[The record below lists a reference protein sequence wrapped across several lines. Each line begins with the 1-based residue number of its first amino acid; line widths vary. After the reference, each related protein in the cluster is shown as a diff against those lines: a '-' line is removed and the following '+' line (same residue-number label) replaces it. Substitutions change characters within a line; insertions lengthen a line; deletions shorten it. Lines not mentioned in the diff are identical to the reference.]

1 MPTSTASNV
10 PSARRRA
17 RAGNAATDANADA
30 QNDIIAVE
38 FAPDGGRERAW
49 TAVHRVDSRPKR
61 ARVGFASRFGAK
73 AIARFVKRAFLPAG
87 FPGTVSPDYLA
98 FQSWDTAQGLCSYV
112 RGALTT
118 RALLEGVGVGAD
130 AVAAVSAASATAQFV
145 LRDVV
150 GSLGAVLF
158 AAAQGSSFDAHAKQ
172 WRLFADCAN
181 DVGMALELLA
191 PTLGARYGRG
201 AFLAT
206 ACAGS
211 LARAVCGVAAGA
223 TRAALTRHFAR
234 AHNAADVAAKEASQE
249 TAVSVF
255 GSAAG
260 VWVARVT
267 AESPSSQWFVF
278 LALTAAHVLCNVR
291 AVRCLRVDAV
301 NRARAR
307 KMVDAWARGEPVPT
321 PREMASREA
330 LFAESFA
337 DDGIV
342 LGASFSSLDENAR
355 ERVLRT
361 LSSSRAGKMKSL
373 KAGYLVCPAS
383 HTPGRDFGS
392 SIESSRR
399 RSTAVLLR
407 RGSAPND
414 ALRGYFTAAAATHD
428 PLFHPRIFDI
438 DAFMAQVV
446 ARGWDVNARVAL
458 NPAGWR
464 LEWGDDI
471 RETETRAS

>member
-1 MPTSTASNV
+1 MPTSTASNA

-17 RAGNAATDANADA
+17 RAGNAATDANADDA
-30 QNDIIAVE
+30 QNDIVAVE

-49 TAVHRVDSRPKR
+49 TAVHRVQDLRPKR
-61 ARVGFASRFGAK
+61 ARGGFVKRFGAK

-158 AAAQGSSFDAHAKQ
+158 AAARGSSFDAHAKQ

-249 TAVSVF
+249 TATSVF

-260 VWVARVT
+260 VLVARVT

-337 DDGIV
+337 DDAIV

-355 ERVLRT
+355 ERVLKT
-361 LSSSRAGKMKSL
+361 LSSSRAGKTKSL
-373 KAGYLVCPAS
+373 ENGFLVCPAS
-383 HTPGRDFGS
+383 RTPGREGS

-399 RSTAVLLR
+399 RFLTAVLLR

-414 ALRGYFTAAAATHD
+414 ALRGYFTAAAATH
-428 PLFHPRIFDI
+428 FSTHVFDI

-446 ARGWDVNARVAL
+446 DQGWDVNARVAL

-471 RETETRAS
+471 RETRAS

>member
-1 MPTSTASNV
+1 MPTSTASNA

-17 RAGNAATDANADA
+17 RAGNAATDANADDA
-30 QNDIIAVE
+30 QNDIVAVE

-49 TAVHRVDSRPKR
+49 TAVHRVQDLRPKR
-61 ARVGFASRFGAK
+61 ARGGFVSRFGAK

-158 AAAQGSSFDAHAKQ
+158 AAARGSSFDAHAKQ

-201 AFLAT
+201 AFIAT

-249 TAVSVF
+249 TATSVF

-260 VWVARVT
+260 VLVARVT

-337 DDGIV
+337 DDAIV

-355 ERVLRT
+355 DRVLGT
-361 LSSSRAGKMKSL
+361 LSSSHAGKTKSL
-373 KAGYLVCPAS
+373 AGFLVCPAS
-383 HTPGRDFGS
+383 HTPGREGS
-392 SIESSRR
+392 SIKSSRHR
-399 RSTAVLLR
+399 CAVLLR

-414 ALRGYFTAAAATHD
+414 ALRGYFTAAAATHY
-428 PLFHPRIFDI
+428 PLFHPVFDI
-438 DAFMAQVV
+438 DEFMAQVV
-446 ARGWDVNARVAL
+446 AQGWDVNARVAL

-471 RETETRAS
+471 HETRAS

>member
-1 MPTSTASNV
+1 
-10 PSARRRA
+10 
-17 RAGNAATDANADA
+17 
-30 QNDIIAVE
+30 
-38 FAPDGGRERAW
+38 
-49 TAVHRVDSRPKR
+49 
-61 ARVGFASRFGAK
+61 
-73 AIARFVKRAFLPAG
+73 
-87 FPGTVSPDYLA
+87 
-98 FQSWDTAQGLCSYV
+98 
-112 RGALTT
+112 
-118 RALLEGVGVGAD
+118 
-130 AVAAVSAASATAQFV
+130 
-145 LRDVV
+145 
-150 GSLGAVLF
+150 
-158 AAAQGSSFDAHAKQ
+158 
-172 WRLFADCAN
+172 
-181 DVGMALELLA
+181 MALELLA

-361 LSSSRAGKMKSL
+361 LASSRAGKMKPL
-373 KAGYLVCPAS
+373 AGFLVCPES
-383 HTPGRDFGS
+383 RTPGREGS
-392 SIESSRR
+392 SIKSSRR
-399 RSTAVLLR
+399 RCAVLLR

-414 ALRGYFTAAAATHD
+414 ALRGYITAAAATHY
-428 PLFHPRIFDI
+428 PLFHPVLDI

-446 ARGWDVNARVAL
+446 AQGWDVNARVAL

-464 LEWGDDI
+464 LEWGDDV
-471 RETETRAS
+471 RETRAS

>member
-1 MPTSTASNV
+1 MPTSTASNA

-17 RAGNAATDANADA
+17 RAGNAATDANADS

-61 ARVGFASRFGAK
+61 ARGGFASRFGAK

-130 AVAAVSAASATAQFV
+130 TVAAVSAASATAQFV

-158 AAAQGSSFDAHAKQ
+158 AAARGSSFDAHAKQ

-211 LARAVCGVAAGA
+211 LARAMCGVAAGA

-278 LALTAAHVLCNVR
+278 LALTVAHVLCNVR

-337 DDGIV
+337 DDAIV

-355 ERVLRT
+355 EHVLRT
-361 LSSSRAGKMKSL
+361 LSSSRGGKMPGI
-373 KAGYLVCPAS
+373 AGYLVCPAS
-383 HTPGRDFGS
+383 HTPGREGS

-399 RSTAVLLR
+399 RASCAVLLR

-414 ALRGYFTAAAATHD
+414 ALRGYFTAAAATHY
-428 PLFHPRIFDI
+428 PLFHENVFDI

-471 RETETRAS
+471 RETRAS

>member
-1 MPTSTASNV
+1 MSTNVASNARA
-10 PSARRRA
+10 ARRR
-17 RAGNAATDANADA
+17 RRNAATDENADA
-30 QNDIIAVE
+30 RNDIVAVE
-38 FAPDGGRERAW
+38 FAPDGGRKRAW
-49 TAVHRVDSRPKR
+49 TAVSRLDLRPKR
-61 ARVGFASRFGAK
+61 ARGGFASRIGAK
-73 AIARFVKRAFLPAG
+73 AIARSVKRAFLPAG
-87 FPGTVSPDYLA
+87 FPGSVSPDYLA

-118 RALLEGVGVGAD
+118 RALLEGVGVGSD

-158 AAAQGSSFDAHAKQ
+158 AATQGSSFDAYAKQ
-172 WRLFADCAN
+172 WRLFADCVN
-181 DVGMALELLA
+181 NVGMALELLA

-260 VWVARVT
+260 VLVARVT

-355 ERVLRT
+355 EHVLRT
-361 LSSSRAGKMKSL
+361 LSSSRGGKMPGI
-373 KAGYLVCPAS
+373 AGYLVCPAS
-383 HTPGRDFGS
+383 RTPGREGS

-399 RSTAVLLR
+399 RFFTAVLLR

-414 ALRGYFTAAAATHD
+414 ALRGYFTAAAATHY
-428 PLFHPRIFDI
+428 PLFHENVFDI

-446 ARGWDVNARVAL
+446 AQGWDVNARVAL

-471 RETETRAS
+471 RETRAS